1 LKTDESSFQPTRLSI
16 NTSVERLAKRRFS
29 NMGTLT
35 TQTPEK
41 LSIAEQLSQI
51 RDVIDKHRHG
61 SVKQQNLRMFKKC
74 ERLIE
79 K

>member
-1 LKTDESSFQPTRLSI
+1 
-16 NTSVERLAKRRFS
+16 
-29 NMGTLT
+29 MGTLT

>member
-1 LKTDESSFQPTRLSI
+1 
-16 NTSVERLAKRRFS
+16 
-29 NMGTLT
+29 MGTLT

-61 SVKQQNLRMFKKC
+61 SVKQQNLRMFKKF